1 MVDEWI
7 QYLAKKKKKKEE
19 TPKSSNVENLL
30 YLNPN
35 APKNFTLNLFN
46 MKIKKSRKISK
57 IFLWVC

>member
-1 MVDEWI
+1 MNSI
-7 QYLAKKKKKKEE
+7 LSQKKKKEE

-46 MKIKKSRKISK
+46 IKIKKSKKISK
-57 IFLWVC
+57 IFF